1 MDKLLP
7 KATTE
12 TGNLYRDALI
22 YAFDQPTENIAETLG
37 LLGFENQEQFFRDLV
52 EAPEDYEVAFEK
64 FLNSQEDGLLDFKY
78 EYLPRAT
85 VEQVGQLAGSLAARA
100 GGAGAGAGIGAS
112 IGLIGGP
119 AGAAAGAVTGALVGG
134 FLGPGLFEAAQIAGP
149 VALARAKANGRDE
162 PNWQDWAGAT
172 GTATV
177 SGLLNAFGIAGIGQL
192 NKSVYKT
199 IASPVVAGAR
209 EGATE
214 GLQGLTE
221 QIGST
226 ALTDQGLEIDPKAAI
241 AEGIVGGTTG
251 GAAQTPVAYVNLP
264 AALALDKDFFKG
276 PQFLRKSVTTTPK
289 TEQKK
294 PSPKTPVESLAKEA
308 LGEQEKA
315 YAARLAGLPQ
325 PVANVDLDAVRQG
338 NLELDKA
345 FERAKKYTKKDKKTF
360 LNEVEATTNIALPK
374 FNPSVLAEAV
384 NTIVDEFE
392 TSLIGK
398 TDEARQSA
406 IDDFDNNRTILDDY
420 SVIGT
425 ELRKKEML
433 NLAMSK
439 PITDFID
446 SEIDTA
452 ANFFLSFSTK
462 DAEKMRG
469 KVGTIK
475 SELANYLSNHL
486 NEFTNYTPASRVD
499 NIKSVIRDFVIQQ
512 KQSLKRESEI
522 MSTTGRYDTAISGT
536 REPRNFAQLVFESPE
551 KLATPKPSELDQVM
565 GVPDAPVYL
574 KDPNSFTYSSVQP
587 RLATLEDGTPYDPQG
602 ILNLLTEPREIPESV
617 PKKKRNR
624 LKGEEA
630 QQVSKSKLEAGD
642 MGILKLL
649 KERKAANQPITK
661 NEIEELIKDFFAR
674 FRLKRSGLS
683 DRQYTREISD
693 SQRQSF
699 LENPSRHLDNPEN
712 RADIGGV
719 GIRGPVVGPRQIN
732 FDFEARLPVEDEKV
746 IADILVENSEDPV
759 RAKLAVDEHIDDR
772 DLRDYYTTTNRGG
785 SHPDGVFWG
794 RDAIREIYP
803 AQDPETD
810 EPFLSLSTNENQS
823 DLLSSKK
830 AALGD
835 VSVEGLSKEEIE
847 AKVVAATK
855 RPFEETGTFLSEFQN
870 ELIASGIS
878 TATDEGDVRLNAIL
892 NSAPSKRKFR
902 TLVNN
907 IRNQIT
913 LRNVEF
919 GKIKPLHRSLR
930 KAFTTAPV
938 TREEDK
944 AQVRFVERLLDEL
957 TPNVVFRSSDI
968 ERKVRESFLKDKEI
982 RDKLVDIEMKRE
994 PARRQ
999 VIEQAIPKIVDI
1011 RESYANA
1018 ALNRGPSRVSTSAV
1032 EQDGIIPD
1040 FLNDVLAILKE
1051 DLELGPL
1058 TEKEALKNI
1067 KYKMARTIP
1076 FHNLKNSDMQSKL
1089 TDVRMRFSNVEFL
1102 TERFI
1107 KKVSKLVPY
1116 SSNDKGDMED
1126 AKNAYERMLRN
1137 KYVPSQFRALTF
1149 KDYFEGRRP
1158 LGIPPDMPLLTDFD
1172 NEILAKVYNQV
1183 DALLTQKEPGRT
1195 QKTSVPINEFKKD
1208 LYDKATDAPKKEYEA
1223 KVAELRERLPEDL
1236 VNFYETSPLF
1246 ERQEVVDIVEPLMI
1260 QYKNLVDS
1268 DLDKYDKPLITGGQ
1282 SSRQGLRIR
1291 LMDLVKAEDPELQR
1305 LTHLDVP
1312 NKETNIVYGQ
1322 GSMVGSYD
1330 IMQKEL
1336 QAIAKRLGVEK
1347 DLVEVTYDFGYE
1359 GRVPDGT
1366 ALNRY
1371 RDAKDR
1377 AERNNQ
1383 KVKDISNEEIIR
1395 RSDKGL
1401 ALDVRTLRELYR
1413 IDPDLFLVEG
1423 FKKGGLV
1430 PKPKPSLLKV
1440 NYGDYGRTYK

>member
-85 VEQVGQLAGSLAARA
+85 VEQVGQLAGSLAARGGFFLA
-100 GGAGAGAGIGAS
+100 GLA
-112 IGLIGGP
+112 IGGP
-119 AGAAAGAVTGALVGG
+119 PVAAAGAL
-134 FLGPGLFEAAQIAGP
+134 LGPGLFEAAQIAGP
-149 VALARAKANGRDE
+149 VALARARANGRAE

-177 SGLLNAFGIAGIGQL
+177 SGLLNAFGIKGVGQL

-289 TEQKK
+289 TEQKT
-294 PSPKTPVESLAKEA
+294 PSPKPKTFFESLAIEA

-360 LNEVEATTNIALPK
+360 LNEVETTTNIALPK

-425 ELRKKEML
+425 NLRKKEML

-486 NEFTNYTPASRVD
+486 NEFTNYTPDERVE
-499 NIKSVIRDFVIQQ
+499 NIKRIVRDAVIQE

-522 MSTTGRYDTAISGT
+522 VSATGRYDTAITGT

-565 GVPDAPVYL
+565 GVPDTPVYL

-602 ILNLLTEPREIPESV
+602 ILNLLTKPREIPESV

-624 LKGEEA
+624 LKGEET
-630 QQVSKSKLEAGD
+630 QQVNKSKLEAGD

-674 FRLKRSGLS
+674 FRLKRSGLA
-683 DRQYTREISD
+683 DRQYTREIPS
-693 SQRQSF
+693 SQRELF
-699 LENPSRHLDNPEN
+699 LQDPSRYLDNPEN
-712 RADIGGV
+712 RVSIGDPQYPI

-732 FDFEARLPVEDEKV
+732 FDFESRLPVEDEKV
-746 IADILVENSEDPV
+746 IADILAENSEDPV
-759 RAKLAVDEHIDDR
+759 RARLAVEEYIDDR
-772 DLRDYYTTTNRGG
+772 DLEDYYTTNNRAG

-823 DLLSSKK
+823 DLLRSKK

-919 GKIKPLHRSLR
+919 GRIKPLHRSLR
-930 KAFTTAPV
+930 KAFTAVPV
-938 TREEDK
+938 TREEDIT
-944 AQVRFVERLLDEL
+944 QVRFVEKLLDEL
-957 TPNVVFRSSDI
+957 TPNVVFRSYDI
-968 ERKVRESFLKDKEI
+968 DRKIRKSFLKDKEI
-982 RDKLVDIEMKRE
+982 RDKLVDIEMRRE

-999 VIEQAIPKIVDI
+999 VVEQAISKITDI
-1011 RESYANA
+1011 RESYENIA
-1018 ALNRGPSRVSTSAV
+1018 STSPV
-1032 EQDGIIPD
+1032 EQDGVLAD

-1058 TEKEALKNI
+1058 TEKEALENI
-1067 KYKMARTIP
+1067 KYKTPRTLP
-1076 FHNLKNSDMQSKL
+1076 FHNLKNKDMQSKL
-1089 TDVRMRFSNVEFL
+1089 ASVKTRFSNVEFL

-1107 KKVSKLVPY
+1107 KKVSKLMP
-1116 SSNDKGDMED
+1116 DKGDMED
-1126 AKNAYERMLRN
+1126 AKDAYESMLRN

-1158 LGIPPDMPLLTDFD
+1158 LGIPPDMPLLTDAD
-1172 NEILAKVYNQV
+1172 NEALAKVYNQV
-1183 DALLTQKEPGRT
+1183 DALLSQKEPGRI
-1195 QKTSVPINEFKKD
+1195 QKTSVPIDAFKKD

-1223 KVAELRERLPEDL
+1223 KVAELKERLPEDL

-1246 ERQEVVDIVEPLMI
+1246 EKQEVADIVEPLMI
-1260 QYKNLVDS
+1260 QYKNLMDS

-1347 DLVEVTYDFGYE
+1347 DLIEVTYDFGDL
-1359 GRVPDGT
+1359 GRVPDRT
-1366 ALNRY
+1366 AINKY
-1371 RDAKDR
+1371 NEAKGR
-1377 AERNNQ
+1377 AQRNNQ
-1383 KVKDISNEEIIR
+1383 RVKEISDEEIIR

-1430 PKPKPSLLKV
+1430 PKPKPSLLKM
-1440 NYGDYGRTYK
+1440 NYGDYGRSYK

>member
-37 LLGFENQEQFFRDLV
+37 LLGFENQEEFFRNLV

-64 FLNSQEDGLLDFKY
+64 FLNSQKDDLLDFKY
-78 EYLPRAT
+78 DYLPRAT

-112 IGLIGGP
+112 IGVIGGP
-119 AGAAAGAVTGALVGG
+119 AGAAAGAATGALVGG

-251 GAAQTPVAYVNLP
+251 GAAQVPVAYVNLP

-294 PSPKTPVESLAKEA
+294 PSSKTPVEKTPVESLAIEA

-325 PVANVDLDAVRQG
+325 PVADVDLDAVRQG

-360 LNEVEATTNIALPK
+360 LNTVETETKIAQPN

-392 TSLIGK
+392 TSLIGMA
-398 TDEARQSA
+398 DEARQSA
-406 IDDFDNNRTILDDY
+406 IDSFDVRSGYLDDY
-420 SVIGT
+420 NVIGT
-425 ELRKKEML
+425 DLRKKEML

-462 DAEKMRG
+462 DAEKMGG

-499 NIKSVIRDFVIQQ
+499 NIKSVVRDLVIQE
-512 KQSLKRESEI
+512 KQSLRRESEI

-565 GVPDAPVYL
+565 GVPDTPVYL

-642 MGILKLL
+642 IGILKLL

-674 FRLKRSGLS
+674 FRLRRLGLT
-683 DRQYTREISD
+683 DRQYTRQISD
-693 SQRQSF
+693 SQRESF
-699 LENPSRHLDNPEN
+699 LQDPSRYLDNPEN

-746 IADILVENSEDPV
+746 IADILAENSEDPV
-759 RAKLAVDEHIDDR
+759 RARLAVEEYIDDR
-772 DLRDYYTTTNRGG
+772 DLGDYYTTNNRSG

-878 TATDEGDVRLNAIL
+878 TATDEGDVRLNAVL
-892 NSAPSKRKFR
+892 NSAPSKRQFK
-902 TLVNN
+902 TLIKN

-944 AQVRFVERLLDEL
+944 AQVSFVSRLLDEL
-957 TPNVVFRSSDI
+957 TPNVVFRSSDV
-968 ERKVRESFLKDKEI
+968 ERKVRESFLKDKET
-982 RDKLVDIEMKRE
+982 RDKLIDIEMKRE

-999 VIEQAIPKIVDI
+999 VIEQAISKIVDI
-1011 RESYANA
+1011 RESYENVA
-1018 ALNRGPSRVSTSAV
+1018 STSTV
-1032 EQDGIIPD
+1032 EQDGIVPD

-1058 TEKEALKNI
+1058 TEKQALENI
-1067 KYKMARTIP
+1067 KYKTPRTIP
-1076 FHNLKNSDMQSKL
+1076 FHNFKNKDMQSKL
-1089 TDVRMRFSNVEFL
+1089 IDVKMRFSEVDFL

-1126 AKNAYERMLRN
+1126 AKGAYERMLRN

-1158 LGIPPDMPLLTDFD
+1158 LGIPPDMPLLTDID
-1172 NEILAKVYNQV
+1172 NEILDKVADQV

-1195 QKTSVPINEFKKD
+1195 QKTSVPIDAFKKD

-1223 KVAELRERLPEDL
+1223 KVAELKERLPEDL
-1236 VNFYETSPLF
+1236 VNFYETSSLF
-1246 ERQEVVDIVEPLMI
+1246 DRQEVVDIVEPLMV

-1282 SSRQGLRIR
+1282 TSRQGLRIR

-1371 RDAKDR
+1371 RDAKGR

-1383 KVKDISNEEIIR
+1383 KVKEISDEEIVR

-1413 IDPDLFLVEG
+1413 IDPDLFLIEG

-1440 NYGDYGRTYK
+1440 NYGDYGRSYK